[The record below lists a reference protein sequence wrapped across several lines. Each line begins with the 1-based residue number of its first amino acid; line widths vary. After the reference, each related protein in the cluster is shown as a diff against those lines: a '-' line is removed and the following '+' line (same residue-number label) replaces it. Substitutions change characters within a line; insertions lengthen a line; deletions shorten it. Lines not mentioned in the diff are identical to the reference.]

1 MPAGRG
7 VAVPTTVAGG
17 LLRLARQKA
26 DLSQRELAER
36 AGVTPSMVARYET
49 GQVEP
54 TLPALLRLLHA
65 AGFELHMHL
74 EPYDRH
80 DETLAWQ
87 QAQLAPSERRRWR
100 REQDA
105 KVAAARRRW
114 QAR

>member
-1 MPAGRG
+1 M
-7 VAVPTTVAGG
+7 AGG

-36 AGVTPSMVARYET
+36 SGVTPSMVARYET

-87 QAQLAPSERRRWR
+87 QSQLPAGERRRWR
-100 REQDA
+100 QAQDTKA
-105 KVAAARRRW
+105 AAARRRS